1 MIKRNV
7 LLLIGAATL
16 VFAASPH
23 AHHGMRGYRDDRI
36 ETVEGTLVKFDLRNP
51 HSIVYVD
58 SLDQRGKA
66 GHWTIEW
73 LAGLQLERQGIMER
87 TLKPGDHLVITGYA
101 SHNPAEHRLKLRT
114 VARPA
119 DGWRWAGTFE

>member
-1 MIKRNV
+1 MTWTSLALTAAVMLV
-7 LLLIGAATL
+7 LT
-16 VFAASPH
+16 ASPH
-23 AHHGMRGYRDDRI
+23 AHHGMRDYRDDRI
-36 ETVEGTLVKFDLRNP
+36 ETVEGTLVKFDVRNP

-58 SLDQRGKA
+58 SRSQQGKA

-119 DGWRWAGTFE
+119 DGWRWTGIFQ